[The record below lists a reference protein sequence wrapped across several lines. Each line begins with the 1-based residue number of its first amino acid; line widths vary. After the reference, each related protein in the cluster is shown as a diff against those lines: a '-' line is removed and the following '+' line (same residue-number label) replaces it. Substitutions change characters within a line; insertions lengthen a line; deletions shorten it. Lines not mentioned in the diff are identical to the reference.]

1 MLDGLRGGVKIKIQ
15 KTCCE
20 KFPNGGGEEKKKKKK
35 SQFQFENLKSQGGRS
50 RFFKNVSEL

>member
-20 KFPNGGGEEKKKKKK
+20 KFPNGGGEENKKTTTKK
-35 SQFQFENLKSQGGRS
+35 SEFQL
-50 RFFKNVSEL
+50 